1 MQFERPDCINT
12 RDDLQCV
19 YVFRAILF
27 VALCIAIRAGL
38 ARWVRGASRSQL
50 WYIGVILL
58 IQSLSFTLIYTYGLR
73 KAGVETFGCPIW
85 WNDMRPVHAIM
96 YAIAAWFAIQGNG
109 RHASTALSVDV
120 IVGMTAFAYFHAK
133 RTQILL

>member
-1 MQFERPDCINT
+1 MKRPDSINT
-12 RDDLQCV
+12 RDDSQCK
-19 YVFRAILF
+19 YVFRAIMFL
-27 VALCIAIRAGL
+27 ALCIAIRVAL
-38 ARWVRGASRSQL
+38 ARWVRGASVSQL
-50 WYIGVILL
+50 WYVGVILL
-58 IQSLSFTLIYTYGLR
+58 IQSLGFALIYTFGLR
-73 KAGVETFGCPIW
+73 KSGGETFGCPIW
-85 WNDMRPVHAIM
+85 WNDMRPIHAIM